1 MTPRSRSI
9 LIWLAWTILVGF
21 ALLFYVRETR
31 GATRASRRV
40 NKTTQGAGATAL
52 VSSVKAPE
60 VPPVP
65 MPKAM
70 AIPTRPPAVWF
81 FAATASDTNGLE
93 SDFSTEL
100 IYTNSLRT
108 NLVALAWDA
117 VTNSKCTYRVYY
129 GRASRT
135 YTNAINAG
143 TKMRVQFPLVT
154 VLTNIA
160 ITVSWPTKSLTLT
173 NPVASSCF
181 WTGKNLTI
189 SARRF

>member
-9 LIWLAWTILVGF
+9 LFWLAWTILVGF
-21 ALLFYVRETR
+21 ALLFFVRETR
-31 GATRASRRV
+31 GATKASRRV

-93 SDFSTEL
+93 SDYSTEL
-100 IYTNSLRT
+100 IYTNALRT
-108 NLVALAWDA
+108 NMVTLAWDA

-135 YTNAINAG
+135 YTNVVNAG
-143 TKMRVQFPLVT
+143 AKTRVQFPLVT

-173 NPVASSCF
+173 NPAGSQY
-181 WTGKNLTI
+181 WTGHNLTI